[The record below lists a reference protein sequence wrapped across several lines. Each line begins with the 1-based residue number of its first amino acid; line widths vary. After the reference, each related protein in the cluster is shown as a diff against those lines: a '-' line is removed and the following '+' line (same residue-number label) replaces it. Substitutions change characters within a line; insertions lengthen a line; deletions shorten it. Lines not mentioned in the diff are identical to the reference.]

1 MPRYPSRT
9 LFYRHARKLRR
20 APQRATV
27 AAREPAAA
35 IPWANGSLSIR
46 LSSPARRR
54 LMTTAVGYMM
64 TGRNPMRPVCA
75 ALAAALISCSTL
87 LVPRSASALDYPNRN
102 VRVVIPFTAGGAPD
116 VLMRLVGQA
125 LQEKWGQGVVI
136 ENRAGGNTMVG
147 TVAVTKSAPDG
158 YTLLLAADQTFVL
171 NPLLY
176 ASLPYSMKELDA
188 VALIAS
194 IPHMLAGANKVPVS
208 NVKELIALAKAKPD
222 TITFGTTGAGTI
234 QRIATEFFAGI
245 AGVKLV
251 HVPYKGAN
259 ETMMGI
265 LQGEIDMTINGMSNI
280 LPYVSGDKLKALA
293 VSTAERNPL
302 APNIPTMQEA
312 GVPGYTSQGS
322 FGLFA
327 PAGTPREI
335 RDKVATDVGEVLA
348 RPEIKKALEA
358 RSFVVTS
365 FGPDAFDKYIGSET
379 VKWEAVVKRAG
390 IKGE

>member
-1 MPRYPSRT
+1 MRVVLAAFAAAFT
-9 LFYRHARKLRR
+9 LFS
-20 APQRATV
+20 ATV
-27 AAREPAAA
+27 LPA
-35 IPWANGSLSIR
+35 
-46 LSSPARRR
+46 
-54 LMTTAVGYMM
+54 
-64 TGRNPMRPVCA
+64 
-75 ALAAALISCSTL
+75 
-87 LVPRSASALDYPNRN
+87 RSASALDYPNRP
-102 VRVVIPFTAGGAPD
+102 VRVIIPFTAGGAPD
-116 VLMRLVGQA
+116 VLMRMVGQA
-125 LQEKWGQGVVI
+125 LSEKWGQGVVI

-147 TVAVTKSAPDG
+147 TVAAAKSAADG

-194 IPHMLAGANKVPVS
+194 IPHMLAVANKVPVS

-234 QRIATEFFAGI
+234 QRIATEYFAAI

-259 ETMMGI
+259 EATMAI

-280 LPYVSGDKLKALA
+280 LPHIEGGKLKALA

-302 APNIPTMQEA
+302 VPNIPTMQEA

-327 PAGTPREI
+327 PAGTPRDI
-335 RDKVATDVGEVLA
+335 RDKIAADVAEIIA
-348 RPEIKKALEA
+348 RPDVKKALEA

-365 FGPDAFDKYIGSET
+365 LGPDAFDKYIASEN
-379 VKWEAVVKRAG
+379 VKWDAVIKRAG
-390 IKGE
+390 IKGD